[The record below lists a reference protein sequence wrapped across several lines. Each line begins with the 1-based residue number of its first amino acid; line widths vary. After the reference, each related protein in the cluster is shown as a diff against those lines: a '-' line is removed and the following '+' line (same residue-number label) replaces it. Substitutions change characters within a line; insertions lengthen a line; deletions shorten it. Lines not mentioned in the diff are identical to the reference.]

1 MASGLEMGYWHSQWR
16 GDLVAYLSRLSLT
29 NYRNFRQLEL
39 DLPSGVSVFHGA
51 NAEGKTALLESV
63 YTLAVGRSFRAGSER
78 QVVNFDAGS
87 SGQAAYVAGI
97 ACRDGQT
104 INAVV
109 GYEPAGAG
117 DGLSQTDT
125 AEPGAADSVGVL
137 LPMVRKRIRVN
148 RQPCTAARLVG
159 LIGATLFVADDLDLV
174 LGSPTNRRRYLDI
187 LISQAA
193 PDYLATL
200 QRYQAALRS
209 RNRLLRLHR
218 DGRVEPDEMEYWNDQ
233 LVGCGSLLVLGRA
246 KALKHLAVSADELH
260 RELAGSG
267 RTLRLVYQPRV
278 LPQDS
283 IEHTELEFRRQLQ
296 QQASRERATGV
307 TAVGPHRDD
316 FIIVANGLLASD
328 FASRGESRTI
338 ALALRLAEAEY
349 LSRIRTDD
357 PIILLDDVF
366 SEMDKQRRERV
377 LFKASGYRQALIT
390 TTDVEPVRAHF
401 GADATYFRV
410 ADGAVSLDA

>member
-1 MASGLEMGYWHSQWR
+1 M
-16 GDLVAYLSRLSLT
+16 AYLSRLILT

-125 AEPGAADSVGVL
+125 AEPGAADSVGAP

-193 PDYLATL
+193 PDYLAAL

-233 LVGCGSLLVLGRA
+233 LVGCGSLLVLDRA
-246 KALKHLAVSADELH
+246 KALQRLAVSADELH
-260 RELAGSG
+260 RELAGVGSP
-267 RTLRLVYQPRV
+267 LRLVYQPRV

-283 IEHTELEFRRQLQ
+283 IENTELEFRRQLQ

-316 FIIVANGLLASD
+316 FIIVANGFLASD

-349 LSRIRTDD
+349 LSRIRADD

-410 ADGAVSLDA
+410 ADGAVSLDP

>member
-1 MASGLEMGYWHSQWR
+1 M
-16 GDLVAYLSRLSLT
+16 AYLSRLSLT

-39 DLPSGVSVFHGA
+39 DLPSGVSVFYGA

-117 DGLSQTDT
+117 DGLSQTNT
-125 AEPGAADSVGVL
+125 AEPGAADSVAAP

-187 LISQAA
+187 LISQAL
-193 PDYLATL
+193 PDYLAAL

-260 RELAGSG
+260 RELAGPG

-349 LSRIRTDD
+349 LSRIRADD

>member
-1 MASGLEMGYWHSQWR
+1 M
-16 GDLVAYLSRLSLT
+16 AYLSRLSLT

-87 SGQAAYVAGI
+87 SGQAAYIAGI

-125 AEPGAADSVGVL
+125 QEPGAADSGGAL

-193 PDYLATL
+193 PDYLAAL

-296 QQASRERATGV
+296 QQAARERATGV

-349 LSRIRTDD
+349 LSRIRADD

-401 GADATYFRV
+401 GADAAYFRV

>member
-1 MASGLEMGYWHSQWR
+1 M
-16 GDLVAYLSRLSLT
+16 AYLSRLSLT

-51 NAEGKTALLESV
+51 NAQGKTALLESV

-117 DGLSQTDT
+117 AGLSRTNT
-125 AEPGAADSVGVL
+125 PEPGAADSVAAP
-137 LPMVRKRIRVN
+137 LPTVRKRIRVN
-148 RQPCTAARLVG
+148 RQACTAARLVG

-187 LISQAA
+187 LISQAV
-193 PDYLATL
+193 PDYLAAL

-246 KALKHLAVSADELH
+246 KALQRLAVSADELH
-260 RELAGSG
+260 RELSGSG
-267 RTLRLVYQPRV
+267 RPLRLVYQPRV

-283 IEHTELEFRRQLQ
+283 IENTELEFRRQLQ

-316 FIIVANGLLASD
+316 FIIVANGFLASD

-349 LSRIRTDD
+349 LSRIRADD

-366 SEMDKQRRERV
+366 SEMDNQRRERV

>member
-1 MASGLEMGYWHSQWR
+1 M
-16 GDLVAYLSRLSLT
+16 AYLSRLILT

-125 AEPGAADSVGVL
+125 QEPGAADSVAAP
-137 LPMVRKRIRVN
+137 LPTVRKRIRVN

-187 LISQAA
+187 LISQAV
-193 PDYLATL
+193 PDYLAAL
-200 QRYQAALRS
+200 QRYQTALRS

-246 KALKHLAVSADELH
+246 KALQRLAVSADELH

-267 RTLRLVYQPRV
+267 RPLRLVYQPRV

-283 IEHTELEFRRQLQ
+283 IENTELEFRRQLQ

-316 FIIVANGLLASD
+316 FIIVANGFLASD
-328 FASRGESRTI
+328 FASRGEARTI

-349 LSRIRTDD
+349 LSRIRADD

-366 SEMDKQRRERV
+366 SEMDAQRRERV

-410 ADGAVSLDA
+410 ADGAVSLDG

>member
-1 MASGLEMGYWHSQWR
+1 M
-16 GDLVAYLSRLSLT
+16 AYLSRLSLT

-87 SGQAAYVAGI
+87 SGQAAYIAGI

-125 AEPGAADSVGVL
+125 QEPGAADSGGAL

-193 PDYLATL
+193 PDYLAAL

-349 LSRIRTDD
+349 LSRIRADD

-401 GADATYFRV
+401 GAGATYFRV

>member
-1 MASGLEMGYWHSQWR
+1 M
-16 GDLVAYLSRLSLT
+16 AYLSRLILT

-39 DLPSGVSVFHGA
+39 DLPSGVSVFYGA

-97 ACRDGQT
+97 ACRDRQT

-109 GYEPAGAG
+109 GYEPVGAG
-117 DGLSQTDT
+117 DGLSQTNT
-125 AEPGAADSVGVL
+125 QEPGAADSVVAAP
-137 LPMVRKRIRVN
+137 LPTVRKRIRVN

-187 LISQAA
+187 LISQAV
-193 PDYLATL
+193 PDYLAAL

-349 LSRIRTDD
+349 LSRIRADD

>member
-1 MASGLEMGYWHSQWR
+1 M
-16 GDLVAYLSRLSLT
+16 AYLARLSLT

-125 AEPGAADSVGVL
+125 QEPGAADSGGAP

-193 PDYLATL
+193 PDYLAAL

-349 LSRIRTDD
+349 LSRIRADD

>member
-1 MASGLEMGYWHSQWR
+1 M
-16 GDLVAYLSRLSLT
+16 AYLSRLILT

-109 GYEPAGAG
+109 GYEPAGAS

-125 AEPGAADSVGVL
+125 PEPGAADFVAAP
-137 LPMVRKRIRVN
+137 LPTVRKRIRVN
-148 RQPCTAARLVG
+148 RQACTAARLVG

-187 LISQAA
+187 LISQAV
-193 PDYLATL
+193 PDYLAAL
-200 QRYQAALRS
+200 QRYQTALRS

-233 LVGCGSLLVLGRA
+233 LVGCGSLLVSGRA
-246 KALKHLAVSADELH
+246 KALQHLAVSADELH

-267 RTLRLVYQPRV
+267 HPLRLVYQPRV

-283 IEHTELEFRRQLQ
+283 IENTELEFRRQLQ
-296 QQASRERATGV
+296 QQASRESATGV

-316 FIIVANGLLASD
+316 FIIVANGFLASD
-328 FASRGESRTI
+328 FASRGEARTI

-349 LSRIRTDD
+349 LSRIRADD

-401 GADATYFRV
+401 GEDATYFRV
-410 ADGAVSLDA
+410 ADGTVSLDA